1 MCQSYSYNIIW
12 FYFNISRSNLM
23 RLIKVES
30 LSPNR
35 TFLNKKKKKNNELI
49 ISVHKNI
56 DFIFHFIYRLADTEQ
71 QYDSVQQALSQLTQT
86 LAEEKRRREAA
97 EEALG
102 LSEELSNR

>member
-1 MCQSYSYNIIW
+1 MCQLYSWNIIW
-12 FYFNISRSNLM
+12 LYFNISKSNLKS
-23 RLIKVES
+23 LIIVES

-35 TFLNKKKKKNNELI
+35 TFLKKKKKNNELT
-49 ISVHKNI
+49 ISVHKNT